1 MRLTFPSLASIALFA
16 FLAQSQLVNTSNANE
31 LPPAGAVDASCIY
44 ASQAPN
50 FCKVRIDRTNKTILV
65 WYPEGRQSAMNAEY
79 TGNCLNEG
87 CILTGP
93 DYGYPQREKSI
104 IVEFTDQILS
114 WRELNAN
121 KELHVFKFLK

>member
-1 MRLTFPSLASIALFA
+1 MRLNLFSLASIALLA
-16 FLAQSQLVNTSNANE
+16 VLAQPPLANISKANE

-50 FCKVRIDRTNKTILV
+50 FCKVRINRARKTILV

-79 TGNCLNEG
+79 EGSCLKEG

-93 DYGYPQREKSI
+93 DYGYPQREKSV
-104 IVEFTDQILS
+104 IVEFTDQKLS
-114 WRELNAN
+114 
-121 KELHVFKFLK
+121 